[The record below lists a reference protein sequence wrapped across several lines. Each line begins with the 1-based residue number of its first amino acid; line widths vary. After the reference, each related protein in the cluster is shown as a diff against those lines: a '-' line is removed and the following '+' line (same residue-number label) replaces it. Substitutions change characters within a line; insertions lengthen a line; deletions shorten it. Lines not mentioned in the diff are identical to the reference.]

1 MCHAINERE
10 WDQVQ
15 TGKYISKSADCGYE
29 ICVPVKGNEK
39 HTITVC
45 TLFSGSF
52 VLPDGYTL
60 VSAVYDITMPELS
73 QPATI
78 ELEHCVDQSDQ
89 IRSDLCYAI
98 GTVDLKNKK
107 IIFEKV
113 DNGSPLKAALQ
124 TQSSEPV
131 PSPIKQ
137 LSSCLLCILYKRKL

>member
-1 MCHAINERE
+1 MCHAINEDE
-10 WDQVQ
+10 YEVQ
-15 TGKYISKSADCGYE
+15 TGRYIVRDADCGYE

-39 HTITVC
+39 HTVSVR
-45 TLFSGSF
+45 TLFSGPF
-52 VLPDGYTL
+52 VYPEGYSL
-60 VSAVYDITMPELS
+60 VSAVYDITMPELP

-78 ELEHCVDQSDQ
+78 KLEHCVDQSDQ

-113 DNGSPLKAALQ
+113 DNGSPLKATLQ
-124 TQSSEPV
+124 TQSSEPI

-137 LSSCLLCILYKRKL
+137 KSSCLLCILYKRKL